1 MTKCVIILP
10 QPFFYWNMPLKDT
23 NKCIYGFCLKTS
35 KDALPFRNC
44 TLENHKTSLRL
55 RNYISSVSYTNLLG
69 ICAITIIVNWY
80 YEPPSTIE
88 V

>member
-1 MTKCVIILP
+1 MLR
-10 QPFFYWNMPLKDT
+10 L
-23 NKCIYGFCLKTS
+23 
-35 KDALPFRNC
+35 FRNC

-55 RNYISSVSYTNLLG
+55 TNYISSVSYTNLLG